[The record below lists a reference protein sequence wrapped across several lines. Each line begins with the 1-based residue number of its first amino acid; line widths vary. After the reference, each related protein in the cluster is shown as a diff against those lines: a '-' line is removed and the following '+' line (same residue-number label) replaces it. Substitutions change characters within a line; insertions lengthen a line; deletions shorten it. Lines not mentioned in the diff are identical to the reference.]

1 MKKDDGSCVSI
12 NGGNKLK
19 PIIGYLDSNLFI
31 KYYRESEKGHKES
44 KEFIDTHYGYL
55 YISPITLGEVIN
67 VLKNRKDIPKNDLEK
82 IVRDISIKV
91 SSNNLKIAWVS
102 YSESLK
108 IHEMVNHYL
117 NTYPKLL
124 KSPTDAFH
132 LATIHF
138 QIKGPTAPWRPYIAT
153 SDKDFAIILKKEGY
167 PVFNPEESSWK
178 EFTEE
183 YYEGE

>member
-19 PIIGYLDSNLFI
+19 PIIGYLDSNVFI

-44 KEFIDTHYGYL
+44 KEFIDNHYGYL

-91 SSNNLKIAWVS
+91 SSNNLKIAWIS

-132 LATIHF
+132 LATIHL

-153 SDKDFAIILKKEGY
+153 SDKDFIIILEKEGY
-167 PVFNPEESSWK
+167 PVFNPEELSWK
-178 EFTEE
+178 EFVEE
-183 YYEGE
+183 YSERE